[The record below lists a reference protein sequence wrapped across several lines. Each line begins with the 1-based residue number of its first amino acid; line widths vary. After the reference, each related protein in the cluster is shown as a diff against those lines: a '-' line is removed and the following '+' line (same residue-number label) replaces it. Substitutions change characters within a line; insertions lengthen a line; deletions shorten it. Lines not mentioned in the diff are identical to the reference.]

1 MKIEDA
7 IKQKKPFKN
16 ERHRAIINL
25 LYTTNM
31 VRDRNKSILK
41 EFGLTMQQYNVLRIL
56 RGAGKPISTRII
68 RQRLLDKMAD
78 ASRLVDRITQKN
90 LVERTS
96 CANDKR
102 LVDVSLSEEGEALLL
117 KIDNKHPEMYDLLGS
132 LTEEEAKI
140 LNNLLDK
147 VRLD

>member
-1 MKIEDA
+1 MQIEDA